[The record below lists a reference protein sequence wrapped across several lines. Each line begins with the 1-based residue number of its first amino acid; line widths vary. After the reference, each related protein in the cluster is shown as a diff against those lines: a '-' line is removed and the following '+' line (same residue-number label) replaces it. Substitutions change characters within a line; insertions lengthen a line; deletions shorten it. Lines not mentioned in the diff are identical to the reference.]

1 MKWQIGKMKKI
12 KIIVVVLV
20 LITRTYAVT
29 VKTTA
34 NLNVY
39 YPEYSRIDLVCDR
52 HFTTGG
58 SLLDSLNK

>member
-1 MKWQIGKMKKI
+1 MKKY
-12 KIIVVVLV
+12 L
-20 LITRTYAVT
+20 LIALLAFTCISNA
-29 VKTTA
+29 TTLETTT